1 MKRPLTRTATL
12 LLLSLL
18 CLTLVAGCLGRTKP
32 PFIMDQYTLDYAPP
46 AGTADEPAKEL
57 IRVERFAVA
66 PAFNSTSMVI
76 RKGQYRFDTYDYS
89 RWRVNPA
96 DMVTGFAL
104 RDITRAG
111 IFKGTY
117 SWYDS
122 DLSRYI
128 LEGYIDEFCETE
140 GKGLLSLRVTLVD
153 TKAKNPVEQVVF
165 QRQYTHSV
173 PMDGSSPDALAAALS
188 AAMKELSGK
197 IVADIAAALREGA
210 EK

>member
-1 MKRPLTRTATL
+1 
-12 LLLSLL
+12 
-18 CLTLVAGCLGRTKP
+18 
-32 PFIMDQYTLDYAPP
+32 MDQYTLDYAPAAVT
-46 AGTADEPAKEL
+46 AGQPVEEL

-76 RKGQYRFDTYDYS
+76 RKGQYRFETYDYS

-128 LEGYIDEFCETE
+128 LEGYVDEFCESS
-140 GKGLLSLRVTLVD
+140 GKGLLSVRITLVD
-153 TKAKNPVEQVVF
+153 TKAQNPVEQVVF
-165 QRQYTHSV
+165 QKQYTHSA
-173 PMDGSSPDALAAALS
+173 PMDDSSPDALAAALS
-188 AAMKELSGK
+188 AAMKEISARLS
-197 IVADIAAALREGA
+197 ADIAAALREGA

>member
-18 CLTLVAGCLGRTKP
+18 CFTLVAGCLGRTKP

-46 AGTADEPAKEL
+46 AGTADKPVEEL

-66 PAFNSTSMVI
+66 PAFTSTSMVI
-76 RKGQYRFDTYDYS
+76 RKGPYRFATYTYS

-96 DMVTGFAL
+96 DMVTGCA
-104 RDITRAG
+104 RRAITRAG

-165 QRQYTHSV
+165 QRQYIHSA

-188 AAMKELSGK
+188 AAMKEFSGRLL
-197 IVADIAAALREGA
+197 ADIAASLRQGA
-210 EK
+210 GK